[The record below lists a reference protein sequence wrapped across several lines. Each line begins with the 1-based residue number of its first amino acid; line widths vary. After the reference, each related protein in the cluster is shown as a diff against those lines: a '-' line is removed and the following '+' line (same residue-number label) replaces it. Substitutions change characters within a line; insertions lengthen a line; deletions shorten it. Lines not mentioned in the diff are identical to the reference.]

1 MFDSIIKAA
10 SKPEGGGI
18 GVARG
23 ILREGTR
30 LGVVAPPVRCA
41 ALVSL
46 LNWVLNKELDCAD
59 DLVDEVTDEDRT
71 DTGVMAAIGA
81 VYCSGTRSPY

>member
-1 MFDSIIKAA
+1 MCAQ
-10 SKPEGGGI
+10 
-18 GVARG
+18 
-23 ILREGTR
+23 
-30 LGVVAPPVRCA
+30 VRCA
-41 ALVSL
+41 GLVSL